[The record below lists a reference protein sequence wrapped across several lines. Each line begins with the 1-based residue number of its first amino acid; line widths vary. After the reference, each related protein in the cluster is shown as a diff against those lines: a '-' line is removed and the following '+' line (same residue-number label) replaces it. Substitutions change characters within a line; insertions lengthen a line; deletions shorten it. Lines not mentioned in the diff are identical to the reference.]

1 MFTYSSQESEVL
13 SRYYGKMLSE
23 CSLVFTIFCIF
34 FYKFQQGEVKIGFIG
49 VIAISLM
56 VLGETMLSNTEYLID
71 YAISL
76 TVGFYFTKALV
87 SRFLALLAILVSLG
101 VSLYIPALYS
111 EFLCAIL
118 VFYLLVGLNKSFKKV
133 GTFGIF
139 CFTVIIICTGFK
151 QHHHWLSL
159 PLRKIM

>member
-23 CSLVFTIFCIF
+23 CSLVFAIFCIF

-139 CFTVIIICTGFK
+139 CFTVIIICAGFK